1 MKKKIKTFFAAC
13 SKNKEPEE
21 VDAQPDVT
29 DVWTVCF
36 LVMSERQIVTQ
47 CDCQYRALSVIMHS
61 GRHHLFQVCMSLGA
75 QWFPTYQTHQME
87 QSMLYSE
94 VTVSNFFSPP
104 HDDQFII
111 YI

>member
-13 SKNKEPEE
+13 SKKKEPEE

-29 DVWTVCF
+29 DVWTTCF

-61 GRHHLFQVCMSLGA
+61 GRHHLVISG
-75 QWFPTYQTHQME
+75 
-87 QSMLYSE
+87 LYEPGCS
-94 VTVSNFFSPP
+94 VVSHIPNTPNGTIHAVLRS
-104 HDDQFII
+104 
-111 YI
+111 YS